1 MTWFANPLA
10 TRRQFL
16 GTGVVGALGLALSP
30 AMQRLLAAEGAGR
43 RAKACILVWL
53 NGGPSH
59 IDTFDPKPSAP
70 TGGPF
75 KAIDTAVPGLR
86 LSEHFPKLAQQAKH
100 LAVVRSLTS
109 PEADHDRAFSYLHT
123 GNQQQDT
130 VEYPALGSVVAAEW
144 GRQAGDLPPF
154 ITIHGNGPTAGFLGI
169 EHAPH
174 AIADV
179 TAPPANIA
187 LPEGVDEV
195 RVARR
200 MKALARLNKDFSG
213 RSDAA
218 KVEEVAR
225 SSGKAES
232 FRRSPALKVF
242 DLTREPRSVLAAYGV
257 KLDPPKEGEEA
268 PPTFGRALLLAR
280 RLIEQ
285 GVPFVEVFL
294 DGWDTHEKN
303 FPEVQRLSGLLD
315 PALAALL
322 ADLHARSL
330 LENTL
335 VLCLGEFGRTPAV
348 NATQGRDHHA
358 EVFSA
363 LLAGG
368 GVKGGQ
374 VIGKSD
380 DKGEKV
386 KDRPVTVP
394 DLYATLL
401 TLFGLKPDRTYR
413 VSGRPIKLA
422 DKATVV
428 REVLG

>member
-1 MTWFANPLA
+1 MTWFTNPLA

-16 GTGVVGALGLALSP
+16 GSGVVGALGLALSP
-30 AMQRLLAAEGAGR
+30 AMQRLLAAQGPGR

-59 IDTFDPKPSAP
+59 IDTFDPKPGAP

-75 KAIDTAVPGLR
+75 KAIDTSVPGLR
-86 LSEHFPKLAQQAKH
+86 LCEHFPKLARQAKH
-100 LAVVRSLTS
+100 LAVLRSLTS
-109 PEADHDRAFSYLHT
+109 PEADHDRAVSYLHT
-123 GNQQQDT
+123 GNRPQDT
-130 VEYPALGSVVAAEW
+130 VDYPALGSVVAAEW
-144 GRQAGDLPPF
+144 GPQAGDLPPF
-154 ITIHGNGPTAGFLGI
+154 ITIHGNAAAAGFLGI

-179 TAPPANIA
+179 AAPLANIS
-187 LPEGVDEV
+187 LPKGVDEA
-195 RVARR
+195 RLARR
-200 MKALARLNKDFSG
+200 MKALDRLNKEFSG
-213 RSDAA
+213 RSDGTR
-218 KVEEVAR
+218 VEEVAR
-225 SSGKAES
+225 SSRKAES
-232 FRRSPALKVF
+232 FRRSAALRAF
-242 DLTREPRSVLAAYGV
+242 DLTREPQSVLTAYGAN
-257 KLDPPKEGEEA
+257 LDPPKEGEEA
-268 PPTFGRALLLAR
+268 PPTLGRALLLAR
-280 RLIEQ
+280 RLVEQ

-303 FPEVQRLSGLLD
+303 FPEVQRLCGLLD

-322 ADLHARSL
+322 GDLHVRGL
-330 LENTL
+330 LEETL
-335 VLCLGEFGRTPAV
+335 VLCLGEFGRTPV
-348 NATQGRDHHA
+348 INATQGRDHHA

-363 LLAGG
+363 VLAGG

-401 TLFGLKPDRTYR
+401 TLFGLKPDRTYQ

-422 DKATVV
+422 DKGTVV
-428 REVLG
+428 REVTG